1 MFASAGKKL
10 SSISMKVFSGGQ
22 AEPEPAP
29 EPPTMWESVVNQV
42 DAFFEMS
49 YMQRMAGFIMT
60 VNECLARDSHLHKEH
75 TSHSIIGVIAIDRP
89 HACNINDL
97 TKRCLRSVLENNNRE
112 EILIAGLV
120 MMGLASMY
128 LPMVLIGMPQKFAF
142 TYAVSNLLLLTSS
155 CFMVGPKKQIE
166 NMMQSHRAFAA
177 VGWLTSTLG
186 LLYVVWRMRFF
197 VYVAT
202 ALSVQV
208 VCLLYYVGTYLPW
221 GNTWV
226 TYIIKTWASMTMKI
240 CKGICCF
247 CFNRGGSGSSSGSSL
262 LPM

>member
-22 AEPEPAP
+22 AETEPAP
-29 EPPTMWESVVNQV
+29 EPPTMWENIVNQV

-60 VNECLARDSHLHKEH
+60 
-75 TSHSIIGVIAIDRP
+75 
-89 HACNINDL
+89 
-97 TKRCLRSVLENNNRE
+97 
-112 EILIAGLV
+112 LIAGLV

-142 TYAVSNLLLLTSS
+142 TYAISNLLLLTSS

-202 ALSVQV
+202 ALSVQII
-208 VCLLYYVGTYLPW
+208 CLLYYVGTYLPW
-221 GNTWV
+221 GNTWI

-247 CFNRGGSGSSSGSSL
+247 CFNRGGGGSSSGSSL

>member
-60 VNECLARDSHLHKEH
+60 
-75 TSHSIIGVIAIDRP
+75 
-89 HACNINDL
+89 
-97 TKRCLRSVLENNNRE
+97 
-112 EILIAGLV
+112 LIAGLV

>member
-60 VNECLARDSHLHKEH
+60 
-75 TSHSIIGVIAIDRP
+75 
-89 HACNINDL
+89 
-97 TKRCLRSVLENNNRE
+97 
-112 EILIAGLV
+112 LIAGLV

-208 VCLLYYVGTYLPW
+208 VWYYYCYCC
-221 GNTWV
+221 
-226 TYIIKTWASMTMKI
+226 YISRAIGYSV
-240 CKGICCF
+240 
-247 CFNRGGSGSSSGSSL
+247 
-262 LPM
+262 